1 MLRIHNL
8 QKEYNKPVIRNFS
21 YAFEK
26 KGLYLLRG
34 ESGVGKTTLFRLI
47 AGLEKADS
55 GSIEKSGKISM
66 VFQEARLIPHL
77 TLLENLL
84 IVKKEPDREEALAV
98 LRRVGLDKDSEK
110 YPHELSG
117 GMALRGAIARSLY
130 FGGDIFLWD
139 EPTKEL
145 DPDNRERVIA
155 LAKELSQTKLVIAI
169 THDPAF
175 TGGIELLLQ

>member
-1 MLRIHNL
+1 MLHIHNL
-8 QKEYNKPVIRNFS
+8 KKGYDKPVIGNFS
-21 YAFEK
+21 YSFED

-47 AGLEKADS
+47 AGLEEPDS
-55 GSIEKSGKISM
+55 GSVEKNGKISM

-84 IVKKEPDREEALAV
+84 IVKQEPDREKALAV
-98 LRRVGLDKDSEK
+98 LRQMGLEQDCEK

-130 FGGDIFLWD
+130 YGGDIFLWD

-145 DPDNRERVIA
+145 DPVNRDHIIA

-175 TGGIELLLQ
+175 TGGVELILP